1 LHAVSLDPLA
11 VKGAKQRDIYHA
23 IIEEIGNLGDA
34 YNHDPDPVN
43 DGTWCRGVKPSN
55 EWRNAL
61 P

>member
-1 LHAVSLDPLA
+1 MA